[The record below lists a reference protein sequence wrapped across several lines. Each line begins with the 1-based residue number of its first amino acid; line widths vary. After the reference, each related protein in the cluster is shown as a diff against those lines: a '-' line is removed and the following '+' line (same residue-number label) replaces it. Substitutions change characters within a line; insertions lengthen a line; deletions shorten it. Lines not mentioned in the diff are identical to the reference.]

1 MLASVSRRLIRLSK
15 YSSFTCFFSPFI
27 IGEFS
32 TCFYLIFFYS
42 FFLFSGSTLEDLRI
56 TIFLYDASSFCCSF
70 AIFGFFFW
78 FFNVSGLNPSGNCS
92 ISIWFEHL
100 VPETRHEMNPRDK
113 CKLFAATVESVLAY
127 GTETWRMS
135 KTLEATLDRN
145 KFLRSAFNI
154 KWNEFVTN
162 ERSFELA
169 QCEKLTGKVRSKR
182 IQFAGHCFERTNEK
196 ISKNS
201 YRKPIQAKTEVFH
214 VIF

>member
-1 MLASVSRRLIRLSK
+1 MMPLVYAAVSLSLASSSRFSMSVGSIRLVIVR
-15 YSSFTCFFSPFI
+15 F
-27 IGEFS
+27 
-32 TCFYLIFFYS
+32 LI
-42 FFLFSGSTLEDLRI
+42 
-56 TIFLYDASSFCCSF
+56 
-70 AIFGFFFW
+70 
-78 FFNVSGLNPSGNCS
+78 GLN
-92 ISIWFEHL
+92 ISFRK
-100 VPETRHEMNPRDK
+100 PDMNPRDK

-154 KWNEFVTN
+154 KRNEFVTN
-162 ERSFELA
+162 ERSFELT

-201 YRKPIQAKTEVFH
+201 YRKPIQGKTEVFH
-214 VIF
+214 VFF